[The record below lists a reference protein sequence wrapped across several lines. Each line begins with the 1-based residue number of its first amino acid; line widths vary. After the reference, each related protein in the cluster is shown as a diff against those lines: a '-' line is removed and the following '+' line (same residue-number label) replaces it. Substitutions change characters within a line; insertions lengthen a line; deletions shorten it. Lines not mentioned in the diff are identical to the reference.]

1 MDTQFLGVTKTHQT
15 FSRSFA
21 LNPGELHSGL
31 QTHASTISRLWRF
44 GVAGASWIQAQC
56 DFNFAVCQ
64 KRSYFVLHV
73 FQGQV
78 MMLDIIGAY
87 AVRCQN
93 DWPISPPANEE
104 GGAHAACSRGPAD
117 ELDSC
122 SRRLFRGA
130 VEGLNNKLRVV
141 TIRSY
146 GLRTYDG
153 MKIAMYHTLGQLP
166 EPETAHDFC

>member
-104 GGAHAACSRGPAD
+104 GGAHAACSR
-117 ELDSC
+117 
-122 SRRLFRGA
+122 
-130 VEGLNNKLRVV
+130 EGLNNKLRVV
-141 TIRSY
+141 TRRSY